1 VAIDRTLASWAVRL
15 GEQWSEILEAL
26 PRDWERIVVDFRV
39 PDDEQRERASLL
51 LGRNPDG
58 ETFRL
63 ELERDAETVGLSPE
77 VMTKLLARLTDEGV
91 TGELQLAKTHT
102 GRHSLAEEW
111 DVLVDALP
119 PDWSHLLAQVDL
131 DSSDFVD
138 RAALRTGPMNPL
150 LVGLRSL
157 QFRCARTVG
166 YGVSPGMA
174 RRCLER
180 LDDESITGRVS
191 IVHVV
196 SDAHPVATQGPVFR
210 LGGKPV

>member
-26 PRDWERIVVDFRV
+26 PGDWERILIEFRV
-39 PDDEQRERASLL
+39 PDDDQRERASLL
-51 LGRNPDG
+51 LGREPDG
-58 ETFRL
+58 ETFSL
-63 ELERDAETVGLSPE
+63 EVEHDAQTVGLGPE
-77 VMTKLLARLTDEGV
+77 VVTQVLARLTGEGV
-91 TGELQLAKTHT
+91 TGELVLAETHT
-102 GRHSLAEEW
+102 GQHSLADEW

-131 DSSDFVD
+131 GSSDFVD
-138 RAALRTGPMNPL
+138 RAALRMGPMNPL
-150 LVGLRSL
+150 LVGLRAL

-180 LDDESITGRVS
+180 LDGESISGRVS

>member
-1 VAIDRTLASWAVRL
+1 VRL

-26 PRDWERIVVDFRV
+26 PRDWERVSVELEVSD
-39 PDDEQRERASLL
+39 PEQRDRAELL
-51 LGRNPDG
+51 LGREADG

-63 ELERDAETVGLSPE
+63 DVERDAQTVGLGPD
-77 VMTKLLARLTDEGV
+77 VTAKVFARLDGEGV
-91 TGELQLAKTHT
+91 AGELRLIETHT

-111 DVLVDALP
+111 GVLVAALP

-131 DSSDFVD
+131 DSTDFVD
-138 RAALRTGPMNPL
+138 RGALLMGPTNPT
-150 LVGLRSL
+150 LVDPRAL
-157 QFRCARTVG
+157 QFRAARTVG
-166 YGVSPGMA
+166 YGVSIGMA

-180 LDDESITGRVS
+180 LDNESITGRVW